1 MRADHERFLA
11 GPPGRTL
18 DPMAAAPLLVAQITD
33 CHVVATDHTFSG
45 RVDTGAGLR
54 RAVAQLN
61 AMAPRPDVVLA
72 TGDLVNDGTA
82 DEYAH
87 LGTILD
93 ELEIALHVVPGNHDD
108 RQGLR
113 STIDGLPA
121 GGPQDRI
128 DYVIEDHP
136 LRLIGLDTTVPGDH
150 GGESQPDQMA
160 WLDSQLAAQPDRP
173 TLIFQHH
180 PPFAT
185 GIEWMD
191 AVGLRHADRQ
201 AEVLER
207 HRQVVAVICGHVH
220 RPISTVIGS
229 AAVSIAPSTGAQVSL
244 ELDGKPYVYCDDT
257 PAMALHHWDGARL
270 RTHVVQIGDH
280 ERWLPDWAIA
290 EAEAATHTE
299 P

>member
-1 MRADHERFLA
+1 MLI
-11 GPPGRTL
+11 
-18 DPMAAAPLLVAQITD
+18 AQITD
-33 CHVVATDHTFSG
+33 CHVVAADHVFSG

-54 RAVAQLN
+54 AAVVQLN
-61 AMAPRPDVVLA
+61 AMVPRPDVVLA

-87 LGTILD
+87 LASILD
-93 ELEIALHVVPGNHDD
+93 ELDISLHVVPGNHDD
-108 RQGLR
+108 RRNLR
-113 STIDGLPA
+113 ATIADLPA
-121 GGPQDRI
+121 GGPDDRI
-128 DYVIEDHP
+128 DYVVEHHP

-150 GGESQPDQMA
+150 GGESHTDQMA
-160 WLDSQLAAQPDRP
+160 WLDRQLAAQPDRP

-185 GIEWMD
+185 GIAWMD
-191 AVGLRHADRQ
+191 DVGLRHADRQ
-201 AEVLER
+201 AEVLAR
-207 HRQVVAVICGHVH
+207 HPHVVAVICGHVH

-229 AAVSIAPSTGAQVSL
+229 AAVSISPSTGAQVSL
-244 ELDGKPYVYCDDT
+244 ELDGTPHVYCDDT
-257 PAMALHHWDGARL
+257 PAMALHQWDGTRL

-290 EAEAATHTE
+290 EAEAAAGTA